1 MAAPGEPHGWVFPPE
16 IESEAFNPYNAGI
29 IADLS
34 GSGVNASTNLFVSPT
49 SGALTLT
56 ESGTYNVSVTNN
68 YELDSVVKAYDDI
81 FDFTLSV
88 ADSIALLN
96 AFTVGG
102 SSNGLNVNMPDP
114 YTVQTANGATCTFD
128 VSGVVSTLTSVL
140 ASATDASNS
149 TVTQFLT
156 ANLNQFL
163 SSLNLGTFRNSYL
176 TPNINI
182 DLSAGISD
190 GDITLGVD
198 VSSGVVVYDASAGVT
213 SIATACFSN
222 AACSSL
228 INQVDLTH
236 LLAYQ
241 NTTGNL
247 NYLKTTA
254 FPALKGDQLVFVLQT
269 DTPYV
274 TLSYS
279 KATSSAPSDPI
290 SLNAAFGTF
299 SATSSGTDYTY
310 ACAFR
315 LTLGGASTVAGL
327 PTGEVPGAGTAF
339 SVGVGA
345 LTSSTW

>member
-1 MAAPGEPHGWVFPPE
+1 MATSGKPHGWVYPPYP
-16 IESEAFNPYNAGI
+16 ESEAFNPHNAGQ
-29 IADLS
+29 IADIS
-34 GSGVNASTNLFVSPT
+34 GSGLNASTNLFVSPT
-49 SGALTLT
+49 VGALTLT
-56 ESGTYNVSVTNN
+56 ESGTYNVSVSNN
-68 YELDSVVKAYDDI
+68 YELEAVSQAYDDI
-81 FDFTLSV
+81 FDYTLSV
-88 ADSIALLN
+88 ADSMALLN

-114 YTVQTANGATCTFD
+114 NTVQTANGATCTFN
-128 VSGVVSTLTSVL
+128 VASVATTLTNVL
-140 ASATDASNS
+140 ASAKDASNS

-156 ANLNQFL
+156 DNLNQFL
-163 SSLNLGTFRNSYL
+163 SNISLGTFRNSYL
-176 TPNINI
+176 TSNINI

-241 NTTGNL
+241 KTTGNL

-274 TLSYS
+274 TLSYN

-327 PTGEVPGAGTAF
+327 PTGSVPNAGTAF

-345 LTSSTW
+345 LKASTW